1 MRSTT
6 FLLTLLCTG
15 MGLIAPVAAQVP
27 TVEFAGLQMVTKSYG
42 EGNDAIR
49 PFQSFDDGVKL
60 AFLLRLPA
68 GGLISIDEKAGTI
81 TSFAD
86 DKGTQ
91 LYQKGEFKNGFGSF
105 PSVSKDGKAA
115 SFTIEGTV
123 PPAAGATK
131 ISAKGTVA
139 VQTASKKETVKG
151 GALKAGATLTAG
163 KQKLTAK
170 EVEKSG
176 NDTKVSLSS
185 DQSFD
190 SLVEVRWLD
199 AAGKALES
207 DSNGSSSFG
216 FGGKTTYSRDW
227 TVSGVPNR
235 VEFVLWT
242 DLKTVQVPFSAT
254 VSIGATP

>member
-1 MRSTT
+1 MHSAT
-6 FLLTLLCTG
+6 FLLTLLCAG
-15 MGLIAPVAAQVP
+15 AALTPQASAQAP
-27 TVEFAGLQMVTKSYG
+27 TVGFAGLQMVTKSYG
-42 EGNDAIR
+42 EGHDAIR

-60 AFLLRLPA
+60 AFLLQLPA
-68 GGLISIDEKAGTI
+68 GGLISVDEKASSI
-81 TSFAD
+81 SSFAD
-86 DKGTQ
+86 DKGTP

-123 PPAAGATK
+123 PPAAAATK
-131 ISAKGTVA
+131 ITAKGTVA

-163 KQKLTAK
+163 KQKITAK

-176 NDTKVSLSS
+176 NDTRVSLSS

-199 AAGKALES
+199 AAGKALEAE
-207 DSNGSSSFG
+207 SNGSSSFG

-227 TVSGVPNR
+227 TVNGSPAS

-254 VSIGATP
+254 VSVGATP